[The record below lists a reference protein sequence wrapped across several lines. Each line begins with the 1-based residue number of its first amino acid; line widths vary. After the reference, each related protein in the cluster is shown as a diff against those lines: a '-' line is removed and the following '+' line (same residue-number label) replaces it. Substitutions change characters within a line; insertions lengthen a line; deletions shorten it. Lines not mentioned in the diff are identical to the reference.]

1 MSVHNP
7 YKTNEQYGNGSKEN
21 STDVHLEV
29 EVPVGARHESHLTT
43 SNYLRRCIWTCK
55 LALWSWGCYRRRKTR
70 PTRRRGFPRVDH
82 PNIRTSYWRSAAETF
97 RRSHPSRVRR
107 KMLRTRARR
116 VPGQGRVNVPPT
128 RPRRVHRFC
137 GGWAEKKLIWILA
150 ISGHF
155 LVFKVQPPQ
164 SGARASAGS
173 EERLTRLLSGHASRS
188 RSKHL
193 PTHARVRCERRKV
206 SAADL
211 RCGVRI
217 FG

>member
-1 MSVHNP
+1 MTIVVTRSFAGSSAFVKTLRALLSVHNP

-97 RRSHPSRVRR
+97 RHSH
-107 KMLRTRARR
+107 RTRACVGGRFGRERDAWTDGRR
-116 VPGQGRVNVPPT
+116 VKRSSDPAEARAPL
-128 RPRRVHRFC
+128 C
-137 GGWAEKKLIWILA
+137 GGWTEKKLTWILA

-164 SGARASAGS
+164 SGALCG
-173 EERLTRLLSGHASRS
+173 
-188 RSKHL
+188 
-193 PTHARVRCERRKV
+193 
-206 SAADL
+206 DL
-211 RCGVRI
+211 RFSRL
-217 FG
+217 